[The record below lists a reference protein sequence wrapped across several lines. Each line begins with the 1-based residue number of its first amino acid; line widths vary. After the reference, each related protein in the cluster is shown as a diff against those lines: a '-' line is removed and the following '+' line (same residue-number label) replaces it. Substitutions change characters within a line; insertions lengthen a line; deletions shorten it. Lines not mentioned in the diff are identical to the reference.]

1 LAPGAT
7 DAVWGVRMNNVQN
20 RDFYEILEVS
30 PNASHETIERMF
42 RYFAQRYHPDR
53 ESTGDADR
61 FRQIVKAYSTLK
73 EPESRAAYDSGHK
86 TNVDY
91 QWSLIEEAGD
101 TDNFEKDRMIQERV
115 LSVLYTKRKRDP
127 SEPGLGSFQLE
138 RLIGCPHEILDF
150 HLWYLRDKGLVMLIG
165 DGSVAITADGVDQF
179 LLLDRRGGTQELIT
193 EQ

>member
-1 LAPGAT
+1 
-7 DAVWGVRMNNVQN
+7 MNKVQN

-30 PNASHETIERMF
+30 PNASQETIERMF

-91 QWSLIEEAGD
+91 QWSLLEEAGD
-101 TDNFEKDRMIQERV
+101 DDNFEKDRMIQERV

-127 SEPGLGSFQLE
+127 REPGLGSFQLE
-138 RLIGCPHEILDF
+138 RLVGCPHEILDF

>member
-1 LAPGAT
+1 
-7 DAVWGVRMNNVQN
+7 MNNVQN

-101 TDNFEKDRMIQERV
+101 TDNFEKDRMIQEPV